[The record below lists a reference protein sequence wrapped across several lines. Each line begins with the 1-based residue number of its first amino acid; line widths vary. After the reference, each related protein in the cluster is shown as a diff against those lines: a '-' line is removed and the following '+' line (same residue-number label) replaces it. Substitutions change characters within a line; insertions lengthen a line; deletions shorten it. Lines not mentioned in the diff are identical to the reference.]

1 VRLLN
6 SQNHYSHLNSHHKQE
21 INQKGCLIAALFSC
35 FNYFQLKIEG
45 FLSVAKMDAVIK
57 QSLAFAKA
65 RRRLSFYHAASALS
79 LHVGLAKQR
88 HAEQIIAPRRGTGN
102 FLISQKRSDTVVQF
116 IRHCIFS
123 IITLFQSLL
132 EEFYYVFNTFDH
144 RTGA

>member
-1 VRLLN
+1 MAEHSAVNRRVVSSSLTCGANIYKGWVRLLN

-102 FLISQKRSDTVVQF
+102 FLISAQAKV
-116 IRHCIFS
+116 
-123 IITLFQSLL
+123 L
-132 EEFYYVFNTFDH
+132 
-144 RTGA
+144 